1 MNHAALIAAART
13 ALASI
18 EGQKPTSFK
27 FAGKL
32 VNDALN
38 EAGVAFAERR
48 YVVMAMA
55 DLANGRANAIGG
67 DAAKLLRELA
77 GVFLDQHAQWAGVGF
92 FDRRAPYE
100 AATRRELELRRA
112 EQRELD
118 GRMAAIDR
126 AVEGVEGI
134 VVKGIRAVEACG
146 GFLPHTIDARTSVAL
161 TGVTGEPAEAK
172 KPRSKKEGPDAPAE
186 PVATTTGE

>member
-1 MNHAALIAAART
+1 MNHAALINAARN
-13 ALASI
+13 ALAAI

-32 VNDALN
+32 VNDSLN
-38 EAGVAFAERR
+38 EAGVPFEERR

-55 DLANGRANAIGG
+55 DLATGRANAIGG
-67 DAAKLLRELA
+67 DAAKLLRKLA
-77 GVFLDQHAQWAGVGF
+77 RIFLDQHAQWAGVGF
-92 FDRRAPYE
+92 FDRRAPFE
-100 AATRRELELRRA
+100 AATRREIDTRRA

-118 GRMAAIDR
+118 GRMAVIDR
-126 AVEGVEGI
+126 AVEGVENV

-161 TGVTGEPAEAK
+161 TGVTGEQAEAK
-172 KPRSKKEGPDAPAE
+172 KPRAKKVGPDATEPA
-186 PVATTTGE
+186 ATTTTE

>member
-1 MNHAALIAAART
+1 MNHAAIVLAARN
-13 ALASI
+13 ALAAI

-32 VNDALN
+32 VNDSLN
-38 EAGVAFAERR
+38 EAGVPFEERR

-55 DLANGRANAIGG
+55 DLATGRANAIGG
-67 DAAKLLRELA
+67 DAAKLLRKLA
-77 GVFLDQHAQWAGVGF
+77 GIFLDQHAQWAGVGF
-92 FDRRAPYE
+92 FDRRAPFE
-100 AATRRELELRRA
+100 EATRREIDIRRA

-118 GRMAAIDR
+118 GRMAVIDR
-126 AVEGVEGI
+126 AVEGVENV

-161 TGVTGEPAEAK
+161 TGVTGEQAEAK
-172 KPRSKKEGPDAPAE
+172 KPRSKRVGPDAPGE
-186 PVATTTGE
+186 PAATTE